1 MQSGRLQKLFL
12 DISKNSSEDKLPNST
27 GNSFS
32 DKLRPERS
40 SDFKERNPEIEGGR
54 KHTGFRLFDDINDER
69 SDKQDFGDI
78 NNERGD
84 TQDFEGRSL
93 HPDNNAISRF
103 FKRPKEDGSSLIAIP
118 SASSFVKAIIF
129 PI

>member
-1 MQSGRLQKLFL
+1 MQSGRLRKLFL
-12 DISKNSSEDKLPNST
+12 DKSKNSSEDKLPKST

-32 DKLRPERS
+32 DKLRPERF
-40 SDFKERNPEIEGGR
+40 SDVKEHNPEIEGGR
-54 KHTGFRLFDDINDER
+54 KHIGFRLFDDINDER
-69 SDKQDFGDI
+69 S
-78 NNERGD
+78 D

-103 FKRPKEDGSSLIAIP
+103 FKRPKEDGSCLIAIP
-118 SASSFVKAIIF
+118 FASNSVKAIIF

>member
-1 MQSGRLQKLFL
+1 MQSGKLQKLFL
-12 DISKNSSEDKLPNST
+12 DKSKNSSEDKLTKST

-32 DKLRPERS
+32 DKLRPERF
-40 SDFKERNPEIEGGR
+40 SDVKERNPEIEGGR
-54 KHTGFRLFDDINDER
+54 KHTGFTLFDDINDER

-93 HPDNNAISRF
+93 HPDNDAISRF
-103 FKRPKEDGSSLIAIP
+103 FKRPKEDGSCLIAIP
-118 SASSFVKAIIF
+118 FASRFVRAIIF
-129 PI
+129 PT